1 MSTSQKIIILVLI
14 IVVGAGIF
22 WYASQKRSPEE
33 SSPESGFEALE
44 GDEVLTGYV
53 EYKNMKIQ
61 SLAFSN
67 NQPIPPKY
75 TCDGENVNPPLRF
88 NDVPDVTESLV
99 LIVDDPDAPA
109 GTWVHWVVWNIPP
122 AAHEILE
129 NSVPEGAIEGI
140 TDFGKPG
147 YGGPCPPSGSHR
159 YFFKLYALDT
169 VLALSSSADVK
180 DVELAME
187 GHILGEAQL
196 IGLYQRQ

>member
-1 MSTSQKIIILVLI
+1 MSTSQRIIILILI
-14 IVVGAGIF
+14 ILVGGGIF
-22 WYASQKRSPEE
+22 WYAIQKRSAEE

-44 GDEVLTGYV
+44 GEEVLTGYV

-67 NQPIPPKY
+67 NRSIPQKY

-88 NDVPDVTESLV
+88 NDVPEGTESLV
-99 LIVDDPDAPA
+99 LIVDDPDAPK
-109 GTWVHWVVWNIPP
+109 GTWVHWTLWNISP
-122 AAHEILE
+122 AIHDVLE
-129 NSVPEGAIEGI
+129 NSVPERAIEGM
-140 TDFGKPG
+140 TDFGRSG

-169 VLALSSSADVK
+169 VLDLHPSADVK
-180 DVELAME
+180 DIEQAME